1 MAKFIELHC
10 KDNGNPILLN
20 VDSIA
25 FIEKDSNDVYMCFT
39 MQRITSSA
47 NSVSSFVYREKVSES
62 YYQIKQKIEE

>member
-1 MAKFIELHC
+1 MTKFIELHC

-25 FIEKDSNDVYMCFT
+25 FIEKDSNDVYICFT
-39 MQRITSSA
+39 MQRITSSG
-47 NSVSSFVYREKVSES
+47 NNVSSLVYREKVSES